1 MPSDHSP
8 VTIEEQVKSA
18 TDVPSGSTR
27 YDAFIS
33 YSRRDKVFAD
43 ALQKRLEHYS
53 TPSMPGRPS
62 RRLRIF
68 RDTEDLIGADY
79 YHSIEQSLK
88 SSAKLIL
95 ICSPSSARSEFVND
109 EVKNFAA
116 IHKSSDIIPVIIGG
130 LPNNEVKPGQE
141 DQAAFPP
148 ALCEALALPLAISYQ
163 GFDGKKH
170 RPSKA
175 PFEASWYSI
184 IASLLD
190 TSRAEIEQR
199 EIRRR
204 RRQLQIT
211 VAVSGSIILVLA
223 ALTVYAF
230 WQRGIAGEN
239 EAKAKQESGRA
250 NEESERARI
259 EAAVSMAQK
268 LAQTALVQKE
278 TQPDLAALLS
288 VEAAW
293 RVADVGRPDD
303 PEVHNAMLS
312 TSQTNPR
319 LAALLH
325 HQAAVYG
332 LSFSPDRKIL
342 ATGCADGKV
351 RLWEVA
357 TGRLLGEPLT
367 GHTGEVVSVA
377 FSRDGTTLASGST
390 DKTVRLWDVAGRRP
404 IGGPMQKHTGAVRQ
418 VAFSPD
424 GKILASA
431 SLEDAKIVFWDLR
444 TQIVL
449 RVKEDLGPVGMGFL
463 PKGNFM
469 AVLTGSGAAL
479 LNVQTLETNSE
490 GSNQRP
496 FESGELGVM
505 GLAVSPEGDL
515 LALGVGPG
523 VHLQS
528 ISIDGNAPPKFDPEN
543 GAWNEFSISHSQQV
557 LGIDLGPG
565 VKCSW
570 CTSGRRRY
578 LASSSQDS
586 TTMIWDLD
594 TGRQVMTFR
603 GHAGPINSVSFSP
616 DGKYLA
622 SAGEDGKVGIWDME
636 RPVPSARVLEA
647 LGPVG
652 FRPDGGLVTKGA
664 KGSNWY
670 LWNAL
675 GERIQDPRNG
685 QGIAPET
692 GDGKP
697 LSAVSPDDKVRVE
710 AIQDKWDSAS
720 ELQLWSVEPKQA
732 IGPPLKG
739 HTKRIISVAFS
750 PDGKIL
756 ASGSMDK
763 TIRLWEVSTGQMIG
777 PPLTGFE
784 GAIQSL
790 SFSPDGTVLAAGSGD
805 NQETDENFSTN
816 TEVHAVH
823 LWNIDK
829 RLRMGEPITGFAG
842 WAVQV
847 RFSPDGKSLAAW
859 TAPWLGESSDNVV
872 VIDLGTQALINALCR
887 RANRNLTQEEWK
899 QYIGDHP
906 YRRTC
911 PAFP

>member
-1 MPSDHSP
+1 M
-8 VTIEEQVKSA
+8 
-18 TDVPSGSTR
+18 
-27 YDAFIS
+27 
-33 YSRRDKVFAD
+33 
-43 ALQKRLEHYS
+43 
-53 TPSMPGRPS
+53 
-62 RRLRIF
+62 
-68 RDTEDLIGADY
+68 
-79 YHSIEQSLK
+79 
-88 SSAKLIL
+88 AKLIL

-204 RRQLQIT
+204 RRQVQIT

-250 NEESERARI
+250 NEESERAQI

-319 LAALLH
+319 LTALLH

-357 TGRLLGEPLT
+357 
-367 GHTGEVVSVA
+367 
-377 FSRDGTTLASGST
+377 
-390 DKTVRLWDVAGRRP
+390 
-404 IGGPMQKHTGAVRQ
+404 
-418 VAFSPD
+418 
-424 GKILASA
+424 
-431 SLEDAKIVFWDLR
+431 
-444 TQIVL
+444 
-449 RVKEDLGPVGMGFL
+449 
-463 PKGNFM
+463 
-469 AVLTGSGAAL
+469 
-479 LNVQTLETNSE
+479 
-490 GSNQRP
+490 
-496 FESGELGVM
+496 
-505 GLAVSPEGDL
+505 
-515 LALGVGPG
+515 
-523 VHLQS
+523 
-528 ISIDGNAPPKFDPEN
+528 
-543 GAWNEFSISHSQQV
+543 
-557 LGIDLGPG
+557 
-565 VKCSW
+565 
-570 CTSGRRRY
+570 
-578 LASSSQDS
+578 
-586 TTMIWDLD
+586 
-594 TGRQVMTFR
+594 
-603 GHAGPINSVSFSP
+603 
-616 DGKYLA
+616 
-622 SAGEDGKVGIWDME
+622 
-636 RPVPSARVLEA
+636 
-647 LGPVG
+647 
-652 FRPDGGLVTKGA
+652 
-664 KGSNWY
+664 
-670 LWNAL
+670 
-675 GERIQDPRNG
+675 
-685 QGIAPET
+685 
-692 GDGKP
+692 
-697 LSAVSPDDKVRVE
+697 
-710 AIQDKWDSAS
+710 
-720 ELQLWSVEPKQA
+720 
-732 IGPPLKG
+732 
-739 HTKRIISVAFS
+739 
-750 PDGKIL
+750 
-756 ASGSMDK
+756 
-763 TIRLWEVSTGQMIG
+763 TGQMIG

-816 TEVHAVH
+816 TDVHAVH
-823 LWNIDK
+823 LWNIGK
-829 RLRMGEPITGFAG
+829 RLRLGEPITGFAG

-872 VIDLGTQALINALCR
+872 VIDLGTQALVNALCR
-887 RANRNLTQEEWK
+887 RANRNLIQAEWK